1 MLHIIG
7 GNMANIIEDFALFFF
22 AGAVTGALTWGFAN
36 MLIAAD
42 ADEEC
47 WRLTR
52 QYEMGYI
59 NRPPEC

>member
-1 MLHIIG
+1 
-7 GNMANIIEDFALFFF
+7 MANIIEDFALFFF